1 MLDLWERNLSN
12 LHIIHT
18 ILRAH
23 GREHDILQGESLPL
37 RGTVGQ
43 LMDKLA
49 SAGVGQRPVVFI
61 CHR

>member
-1 MLDLWERNLSN
+1 MLLTECNV
-12 LHIIHT
+12 
-18 ILRAH
+18 
-23 GREHDILQGESLPL
+23 LQGESLPL

-61 CHR
+61 CHRCLVCL